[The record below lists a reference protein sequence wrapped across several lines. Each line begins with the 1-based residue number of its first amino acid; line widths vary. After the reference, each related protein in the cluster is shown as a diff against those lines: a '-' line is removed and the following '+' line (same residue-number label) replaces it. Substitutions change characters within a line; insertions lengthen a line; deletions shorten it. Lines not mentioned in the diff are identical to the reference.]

1 MKACQRI
8 REIAYWFLCTKGQ
21 DARDWGAYRGVKLLE
36 HCMKIVER
44 VFERRLREVVEVNDM
59 QCGFMP
65 GKGTIDALFMVRMLQ
80 EKYDRK
86 KKKLYMCFVDLEK
99 AFDRVPREVIRW
111 ALRKKGVNEYM
122 VEAVMRMYDG
132 ARTKVKVGNGLSG
145 YWVTRFNDPRG
156 MIG

>member
-1 MKACQRI
+1 M
-8 REIAYWFLCTKGQ
+8 REC
-21 DARDWGAYRGVKLLE
+21 GAYRGVKLLE

-86 KKKLYMCFVDLEK
+86 KRKLYMCFVDLEK

-111 ALRKKGVNEYM
+111 ALRKKGVNENM
-122 VEAVMRMYDG
+122 V
-132 ARTKVKVGNGLSG
+132 KQ
-145 YWVTRFNDPRG
+145 
-156 MIG
+156 